1 MVIIVPAPIVGELV
15 EVMAVVGIIVTVL
28 IHPNN
33 CMCYYFI
40 VGKRE
45 ELLEYSFQ
53 LTLARASGVY
63 PQLLYVKAF
72 QFTGNCT
79 YTGRNKGEIKME
91 SYNVS
96 SSCSILDSPQLCFS
110 FFPTTGVRGFVVFL
124 MLFL

>member
-53 LTLARASGVY
+53 LTLARGVY
-63 PQLLYVKAF
+63 PQLVCESLSVYWELYLHWK
-72 QFTGNCT
+72 
-79 YTGRNKGEIKME
+79 E
-91 SYNVS
+91 
-96 SSCSILDSPQLCFS
+96 
-110 FFPTTGVRGFVVFL
+110 
-124 MLFL
+124 